1 SVQNPI
7 AVAMTIDGMDAGSL
21 GGKLY
26 NRRVTGPRA
35 ISAGD
40 YGSCIDD
47 YPHSYIVMNAAIGAT
62 ENDIEKAT
70 TKLYKEAS
78 SSR

>member
-1 SVQNPI
+1 V
-7 AVAMTIDGMDAGSL
+7 
-21 GGKLY
+21 K
-26 NRRVTGPRA
+26 
-35 ISAGD
+35 AGD
-40 YGSCIDD
+40 YGSCIDN

-78 SSR
+78 SSK